1 MQTCNKP
8 LHVACSPDTALRMW
22 LMLPCSLLQSF
33 IMLVLS
39 VVVKM
44 LTDRLPAF
52 SKHPWLIYVSALEF
66 EMRKKVFC
74 AGSALGSTSAF
85 V

>member
-1 MQTCNKP
+1 
-8 LHVACSPDTALRMW
+8 
-22 LMLPCSLLQSF
+22 
-33 IMLVLS
+33 MLVLS

-74 AGSALGSTSAF
+74 AGSALGSTNAF